1 MADKAAASDRSVVN
15 AFKAGL
21 ATRGGATAAPVRP
34 TRGGA
39 TYGRQS
45 QGYGRSAP
53 SGRSLNNAYNQ
64 RPIRSYSNNGSN
76 RFGRQTR

>member
-45 QGYGRSAP
+45 QGYGRGAP
-53 SGRSLNNAYNQ
+53 SGRSLNQ